1 MATVYLRKDGRWE
14 ARLLIG
20 RQENGK
26 RKYISFYDKS
36 EEMVRY
42 KLDKALK
49 EMESSRKLTDMTVHN
64 LFCDWLRATASRHKD
79 STVANYKMK
88 FKKHIEP
95 RFGEINCTLITP
107 NDIHDYIADKRDS
120 ALSDGYIRD
129 ILTLFKSIFRYAERT
144 YQVKNIFNS
153 VTTIRKEHSLM
164 ILPDK
169 QALDA
174 LGNYIYE
181 KRDRISLSI
190 AMACE
195 MGMRIGEVCAVRCE
209 DIDWEEKIL
218 TVRNTVQRISCN
230 GGTKVIISAP
240 KTVSSMRKIPIPEKL
255 YEMMTEFRT
264 DDDNN
269 FILTGTVKCAEPRN
283 IQYHFDNV
291 LKKLRIE
298 HFNYHALRHM
308 FATRCI
314 QTDGFDIKTLSEIL
328 GHSSPE
334 ITLRIYVHS
343 DMNRKKACM
352 KLLESVA

>member
-26 RKYISFYDKS
+26 RKYMSFYDRS

-42 KLDKALK
+42 KLEKALK

-64 LFCDWLRATASRHKD
+64 LFCDWLKATASRHKD
-79 STVANYKMK
+79 STVANYRMK
-88 FKKHIEP
+88 FRKHIEP

-107 NDIHDYIADKRDS
+107 NDIHSFILDKRES
-120 ALSDGYIRD
+120 ALSDGYVRD
-129 ILTLFKSIFRYAERT
+129 IITLFKSIFHYAERT
-144 YQVKNIFNS
+144 YQVRNVFRN
-153 VTTIRKEHSLM
+153 VTAIKKEHTPM

-169 QALDA
+169 QAFDI
-174 LGNYIYE
+174 LGAYIYE
-181 KRDRISLSI
+181 KRDSISLSI

-240 KTVSSMRKIPIPEKL
+240 KTVSSVRKIPIPEKL
-255 YEMMTEFRT
+255 FEMMSEFKT
-264 DDDNN
+264 IDNH
-269 FILTGTVKCAEPRN
+269 FLLTGLEKCVEPRN
-283 IQYHFDNV
+283 IQYHFANV
-291 LKKLRIE
+291 LNKLGID

-308 FATRCI
+308 FATKCI
-314 QTDGFDIKTLSEIL
+314 QTEGFDVKTLSEIL

-343 DMNRKKACM
+343 DLNRKRACM